1 MSPNQ
6 LKLEQIRLQ
15 HKIAEVLRKDN
26 GVTCHFDYHVNL
38 MSSEET
44 VKLNLLTYNE
54 RHDEYMLFH
63 TTKGNSSIDCLTRMW
78 DYIHLSHPKSR
89 EDSYTVSWR
98 KHEDQDIRTSYFRA
112 TSSEDAIRKFFHEKS
127 EEDYKVLS
135 VVLNPVA

>member
-1 MSPNQ
+1 MSSNQ

-15 HKIAEVLRKDN
+15 HKISEVLRKDN
-26 GVTCHFDYHVNL
+26 GVSCHFDYHVNL

-63 TTKGNSSIDCLTRMW
+63 TTKGNSSLDCLTKMW
-78 DYIHLSHPKSR
+78 AYIHASHPQTR

-98 KHEDQDIRTSYFRA
+98 KSGDSGIRTSYFRA
-112 TSSEDAIRKFFHEKS
+112 VSSEDASRKFFHEKS
-127 EEDYKVLS
+127 DELYEVVS
-135 VVLNPVA
+135 VVQNPVS